1 MTAPHAT
8 APRRSILTV
17 SDKSGVWK
25 IYRGPTA
32 LSSFHSRG
40 DAVRAACFHARDE
53 EKREGRGRVIA
64 QVVASPG
71 GEIMP
76 HYEPHFG
83 L

>member
-1 MTAPHAT
+1 MTAAPAI
-8 APRRSILTV
+8 APRRSVLTV
-17 SDKSGVWK
+17 SDKSGVWTV
-25 IYRGPTA
+25 YRGAAA

-40 DAVRAACFHARDE
+40 DAVRAACFRARDD
-53 EKREGRGRVIA
+53 EKREKRGRVIA

-71 GEIMP
+71 DEIMP